1 MDIRL
6 TAYVITVI
14 IIAMY
19 IERVPNRN
27 SPPAVL
33 LRESFREDG
42 KVRKRTLANL
52 SKLPDEVVDGL
63 RILLKGGVAL
73 QSFDDAFEI
82 LRSRPHGHVAAVL
95 GTARKLGLER
105 LLDRRPSRMRSLALA
120 MIAARV
126 LDPRSKLATAR
137 GLGSET
143 RADTLG
149 EELGCGD
156 VAAGELYAAM
166 DWLLRRRERIE
177 RTLAAKHVA
186 DGSLVLCDLTS
197 VYFEGSKC
205 PLARRGYS
213 RDGRRGKPQ
222 IVFAL
227 LCDSEGCPVAA
238 EVFRGNTADPG
249 AVAVQVEKLRTR
261 FSLSRVVLVG
271 DRGMLTDARIRE
283 DLEPAGLRWIAA
295 LRAPAIRKPVS
306 GGDLQLSL
314 FDERDLAEITAPKLY
329 PGERLI
335 VCRNPLLAAERAR
348 KREALL
354 AATEDKLAPVVRA
367 TTRDNQPLRGR
378 DNIAVRADRALRS
391 HKVGKHFTATVTD
404 DGFSYERDEEKI
416 AAEAALDGIYVIR
429 TNVSAEEIAAEDAV
443 RAYKSLS
450 RVERAFRSFKGVD
463 LKVRPVHHRL
473 EGRVRAHVFL
483 CMLAYY
489 VEWHMRRALAPLLF
503 DDDDPAAAEA
513 ARTSPVAPARRSK
526 AARAK
531 AGRKRTPD
539 GLPVHS
545 FQSLL
550 GDLATLTRN
559 RVRPAVPGAM
569 TADIPARPTPL
580 QDKAF
585 RLLGVRP

>member
-1 MDIRL
+1 
-6 TAYVITVI
+6 
-14 IIAMY
+14 MY

-73 QSFDDAFEI
+73 QSFGDAFEI

-95 GTARKLGLER
+95 GTARALGLER

-137 GLGSET
+137 GLTSET
-143 RADTLG
+143 QADTLG

-156 VAAGELYAAM
+156 VAAEDLYAAM
-166 DWLLRRRERIE
+166 DWLLRRQRRIE

-205 PLARRGYS
+205 PLAQRGYS
-213 RDGRRGKPQ
+213 RDGKRGKLQ

-249 AVAVQVEKLRTR
+249 SVAAQAEKLAGR

-271 DRGMLTDARIRE
+271 DRGLLTKARIRE
-283 DLEPAGLRWIAA
+283 DLAPAGLRWITA
-295 LRAPAIRKPVS
+295 LRAPAIRKLVS
-306 GGDLQLSL
+306 SGDLQLSL
-314 FDERDLAEITAPKLY
+314 FDEQDLAEITAPKLY
-329 PGERLI
+329 PGERLV

-354 AATEDKLAPVVRA
+354 AATEDKLDLVVRA
-367 TTRDNQPLRGR
+367 TTRENRPLRGT

-391 HKVGKHFTATVTD
+391 HKVGKHFTTTVTED
-404 DGFSYERDEEKI
+404 RFSYERDEEKI

-473 EGRVRAHVFL
+473 EKRVRAHVFL

-503 DDDDPAAAEA
+503 DDDDPDAAEA
-513 ARTSPVAPARRSK
+513 DRASPVEPARRSK

-531 AGRKRTPD
+531 AGTKRTPD

-569 TADIPARPTPL
+569 TADILARPTPL
-580 QDKAF
+580 QHKAL

>member
-1 MDIRL
+1 
-6 TAYVITVI
+6 
-14 IIAMY
+14 MY

-52 SKLPDEVVDGL
+52 SKWPDDLVRGL

-73 QSFDDAFEI
+73 KSMDDAFEI
-82 LRSRPHGHVAAVL
+82 LRARPHGHVAAVL

-137 GLGSET
+137 GLSSET
-143 RADTLG
+143 LADTLG
-149 EELGCGD
+149 EETGTAD
-156 VAAGELYAAM
+156 ATAEELYEAM
-166 DWLLRRRERIE
+166 DWLLRRQKRIE
-177 RTLAAKHVA
+177 RTLAAKHIE

-197 VYFEGSKC
+197 VYFEGTKC
-205 PLARRGYS
+205 PLAKRGYS
-213 RDGRRGKPQ
+213 RDGRRGKLQ

-227 LCDSEGCPVAA
+227 LCDREGRPVAA

-249 AVAVQVEKLRTR
+249 AVAAQVERLTER
-261 FSLSRVVLVG
+261 FSLSRVVLAG

-283 DLEPAGLRWIAA
+283 DVEPAGLRWITA
-295 LRAPAIRKPVS
+295 LRAPAIRKLAS
-306 GGDLQLSL
+306 GGDLQLSI
-314 FDERDLAEITAPKLY
+314 FDTQDLAEISAPKLY
-329 PGERLI
+329 PDERLV

-354 AATEDKLAPVVRA
+354 AATEAKLELVVRA
-367 TTRDNQPLRGR
+367 TTRENRPLRGTK
-378 DNIAVRADRALRS
+378 DIAVRADRALRA
-391 HKVGKHFTATVTD
+391 HKVGKHFTTTVTE
-404 DGFSYERDEEKI
+404 DGFSYERDEARI
-416 AAEAALDGIYVIR
+416 AEETALDGIYVIR
-429 TNVSAEEIAAEDAV
+429 TNVPAGEMAPEEAV

-473 EGRVRAHVFL
+473 EKRVRAHVFL

-513 ARTSPVAPARRSK
+513 ARTSPVAPARVSP

-545 FQSLL
+545 FQTLL
-550 GDLATLTRN
+550 DDLATLTRN

-569 TADIPARPTPL
+569 TADMLARPTPL
-580 QDKAF
+580 QAKAF
-585 RLLGVRP
+585 DLLGVRP

>member
-1 MDIRL
+1 M
-6 TAYVITVI
+6 
-14 IIAMY
+14 
-19 IERVPNRN
+19 
-27 SPPAVL
+27 L
-33 LRESFREDG
+33 LRESYREGG

-52 SKLPDEVVDGL
+52 SKWPDDLVRGFG
-63 RILLKGGVAL
+63 ILLKGGVAVK
-73 QSFDDAFEI
+73 SVDDVFEI

-95 GTARKLGLER
+95 GTARKLGLEK

-120 MIAARV
+120 MIAGRV
-126 LDPRSKLATAR
+126 LDPRSKLAAAR
-137 GLGSET
+137 GLDSDT
-143 RADTLG
+143 QADTLG
-149 EELGCGD
+149 EETG
-156 VAAGELYAAM
+156 AADATAEELYEAM
-166 DWLLRRRERIE
+166 DWLLRRRKRIE
-177 RTLAAKHVA
+177 RTLAARHIE

-205 PLARRGYS
+205 PLAKRGYS

-227 LCDSEGCPVAA
+227 LCDREGCPVAA
-238 EVFRGNTADPG
+238 EVFEGNTADPG
-249 AVAVQVEKLRTR
+249 AVASQVEKLAAR

-271 DRGMLTDARIRE
+271 DRGLLTDARIRE
-283 DLEPAGLRWIAA
+283 DLDPAGLRWITA
-295 LRAPAIRKPVS
+295 LRAPKIRKLLK
-306 GGDLQLSL
+306 GGDLQLSV
-314 FDERDLAEITAPKLY
+314 FDERNLAEISAPELY
-329 PGERLI
+329 PGERLV

-348 KREALL
+348 KREELL
-354 AATEDKLAPVVRA
+354 RATEAKLDLVMKAVK
-367 TTRDNQPLRGR
+367 RDNRPLRGA

-391 HKVGKHFTATVTD
+391 HKVAKHFVTTATD

-416 AAEAALDGIYVIR
+416 AGEAALDGIYVIR
-429 TNVSAEEIAAEDAV
+429 TNVGAGEIGAEDAV

-483 CMLAYY
+483 CMLAYH
-489 VEWHMRRALAPLLF
+489 VEWHMRRALAPMLF
-503 DDDDPAAAEA
+503 HDHDAPAAEA
-513 ARTSPVAPARRSK
+513 ARTSPVDPAPRSK

-531 AGRKRTPD
+531 AGTKRTPD

-545 FQSLL
+545 FRSLL

-569 TADIPARPTPL
+569 TADLLTRPTPV
-580 QDKAF
+580 QAKAF
-585 RLLGVRP
+585 RLLGIRP